1 MDTDWDNSCLRLEHA
16 NIILTAELKFD
27 SCDNTAMNFDFFVD
41 IAGRNFQAS
50 LSCQGISYRRFQVT
64 SHLKCVLILADTE
77 RFIAIR

>member
-41 IAGRNFQAS
+41 IAGKSINVSNVSDSQN
-50 LSCQGISYRRFQVT
+50 
-64 SHLKCVLILADTE
+64 
-77 RFIAIR
+77 